1 MKRINTLTL
10 FLLLGYIGFAQ
21 APKGFNYQAVV
32 RDAQGY
38 AVQNQNVSIRLSIH
52 DGGPMGNIIYQETDT
67 TPANQFGVITV
78 VVGGGSIIPGTN
90 TFDAIDWS
98 TGNKFLEVETDI
110 TGGTAYLNMG
120 TTQLLSVP
128 YALYAET
135 AGSTLPGP
143 TGATGPQGDPGV
155 AGPQGPMG
163 ATGLQG
169 ADGAQGIQG
178 PTGPQGAD
186 GAQGVQGPTGAQGN
200 DGVQGPK
207 GDTGDT
213 GPQGPMGVTGIQGPT
228 GIQGLMGPTGA
239 QGLQGLQGAT
249 GIQGDK
255 GDKGDT
261 GDTGPQGPAGVQGPI
276 GVTGIQG
283 PTGAQGLQ
291 GLQGATGIQGAKGD
305 KGDTGDAGPQG
316 PAGVQ
321 GPIGVTGIQGPTG
334 AQGIA
339 GTPGAQGVPGPTG
352 FADSVW
358 TRNGNDIYN
367 NNPGRVGIKTA
378 SPQADLDVNGFTK
391 LGSDAPV
398 VKMKKVTGVAPSN
411 AGGSSS
417 FNLGILDSKILDV
430 QVFVNSPTGGLLTP
444 LLGATLGIGGADYT
458 YAIKNS
464 VFTFSTS
471 LLNSTK
477 VLGQPY
483 NVLIT
488 YEQ

>member
-10 FLLLGYIGFAQ
+10 FLILSYIGFAQ

-52 DGGPMGNIIYQETDT
+52 DGGPMGSIVYQETDT
-67 TPANQFGVITV
+67 VPANQFGVITV

-98 TGNKFLEVETDI
+98 TGNKYLEVETDI

-135 AGSTLPGP
+135 SGSSLPGP

-178 PTGPQGAD
+178 PTGPQGPM
-186 GAQGVQGPTGAQGN
+186 GATGAQGL
-200 DGVQGPK
+200 QGATGAK
-207 GDTGDT
+207 GDTGATGAKGDT
-213 GPQGPMGVTGIQGPT
+213 GPQGPV
-228 GIQGLMGPTGA
+228 GA
-239 QGLQGLQGAT
+239 QGLQGAT
-249 GIQGDK
+249 GIQGP
-255 GDKGDT
+255 T
-261 GDTGPQGPAGVQGPI
+261 GAQGAPGATGAQGPI

-283 PTGAQGLQ
+283 ATGAQGLQ
-291 GLQGATGIQGAKGD
+291 GI
-305 KGDTGDAGPQG
+305 P
-316 PAGVQ
+316 GV
-321 GPIGVTGIQGPTG
+321 
-334 AQGIA
+334 
-339 GTPGAQGVPGPTG
+339 QGVPGPTG

-358 TRNGNDIYN
+358 TRSGNDIYN
-367 NNPGRVGIKTA
+367 NNLGRVGIKTI

-391 LGSDAPV
+391 LGSDAPI
-398 VKMKKVTGVAPSN
+398 VKMKKFSGTAPTN
-411 AGGSSS
+411 AGGSSTI
-417 FNLGILDSKILDV
+417 NLGIPDAKVLDV
-430 QVFVNSPTGGLLTP
+430 QVFVNSATGGLLQP
-444 LLGATLGIGGADYT
+444 LLGLNGSDYS
-458 YAIKNS
+458 YSIQNS
-464 VFTFSTS
+464 VFTLSTT
-471 LLNSTK
+471 LLNSGK
-477 VLGQPY
+477 ILGQPY

>member
-10 FLLLGYIGFAQ
+10 FLLLSYIGFAQ

-52 DGGPMGNIIYQETDT
+52 DGGPSGNIIYQETDT

-135 AGSTLPGP
+135 SGSSLPGP
-143 TGATGPQGDPGV
+143 SGATGPQGDPGV

-178 PTGPQGAD
+178 PTGAQGLQGPQGPMGATGLQGAD
-186 GAQGVQGPTGAQGN
+186 GAQGIQGPTGA
-200 DGVQGPK
+200 
-207 GDTGDT
+207 
-213 GPQGPMGVTGIQGPT
+213 
-228 GIQGLMGPTGA
+228 
-239 QGLQGLQGAT
+239 
-249 GIQGDK
+249 K

-261 GDTGPQGPAGVQGPI
+261 GDTGPQGPV
-276 GVTGIQG
+276 
-283 PTGAQGLQ
+283 GLQ
-291 GLQGATGIQGAKGD
+291 GLQGATGIQGP
-305 KGDTGDAGPQG
+305 TGAQGTAGATG
-316 PAGVQ
+316 AQ
-321 GPIGVTGIQGPTG
+321 GPIGVTGIQGATG
-334 AQGIA
+334 AQGLVGA
-339 GTPGAQGVPGPTG
+339 PGVQGVPGPTG

-358 TRNGNDIYN
+358 TRSGNDIYN
-367 NNPGRVGIKTA
+367 NNSGRVGIKTA

-398 VKMKKVTGVAPSN
+398 VKMKKFSSVAPSN
-411 AGGSSS
+411 AGGSTVI
-417 FNLGILDSKILDV
+417 NLGILDSKILDV
-430 QVFVNSPTGGLLTP
+430 QVFVNSATGGLLTP

-464 VFTFSTS
+464 AFTFSTS

-477 VLGQPY
+477 VLGQPF